1 MSLSVSF
8 ALLSSLVSTPAMAQ
22 GLDGLDDPTEEE
34 ARKPKKDEV
43 VKEVNKGLYA
53 KSSFGAAGY
62 LLDFNGFLK
71 TGSAIGLAVGKDFVD
86 QEEMSMAWEL
96 ALIQGVH
103 NGCSYEYQ
111 ADLACSGNKGG
122 TVPSPYIQG
131 DTRTY
136 SMLANYEFSK
146 YPNRRVGLGFRAGGG
161 VLFAPLLMDQD
172 AYLRDVVTGAW
183 GVVDP
188 GYHSG
193 PKPVGFGGLTFEY
206 YSKLSHFSV
215 GVDADVFYAVG
226 FDLGFNGT
234 GYFKYTF

>member
-8 ALLSSLVSTPAMAQ
+8 ALLSGLVSTPAMAQ
-22 GLDGLDDPTEEE
+22 GLDGLDDPIEEE

-86 QEEMSMAWEL
+86 QEEMSMAWEV

-103 NGCSYEYQ
+103 NGCNYEYQ
-111 ADLACSGNKGG
+111 ADLICSGNKGG
-122 TVPSPYIQG
+122 TAPSPYIQG

-146 YPNRRVGLGFRAGGG
+146 YPTRRVGLGFRAGGG
-161 VLFAPLLMDQD
+161 VLFAPLLMDED
-172 AYLRDVVTGAW
+172 AYLRDVVAGAW
-183 GVVDP
+183 GGVDP
-188 GYHSG
+188 GYHKG
-193 PKPVGFGGLTFEY
+193 AHPVAFGGLTFEY

-215 GVDADVFYAVG
+215 GVDADVFYAIG

>member
-1 MSLSVSF
+1 MSVSVSF
-8 ALLSSLVSTPAMAQ
+8 ALLSGLVSTPAMAQ
-22 GLDGLDDPTEEE
+22 GLDGLDDPVVEDD
-34 ARKPKKDEV
+34 RKPKKDEV

-62 LLDFNGFLK
+62 LLKFNGFLK
-71 TGSAIGLAVGKDFVD
+71 AGSAIGLAVGNDFVD
-86 QEEMSMAWEL
+86 QEEMSMAWEV

-103 NGCSYEYQ
+103 NGCNYETQ
-111 ADLACSGNKGG
+111 ADQACAGNKGG
-122 TVPSPYIQG
+122 TVASPLIQG

-136 SMLANYEFSK
+136 SLLANYEFSK
-146 YPNRRVGLGFRAGGG
+146 YPTRRVGLGFRAGGG

-172 AYLRDVVTGAW
+172 AYLRDVVAGTW
-183 GVVDP
+183 GDQNP
-188 GYHSG
+188 GYHEG
-193 PKPVGFGGLTFEY
+193 AHPVGFGGLTFEY

>member
-8 ALLSSLVSTPAMAQ
+8 ALLSGLVSTPAMAQ
-22 GLDGLDDPTEEE
+22 GLDGLDDPVEED

-62 LLDFNGFLK
+62 LLDLNGFLK
-71 TGSAIGLAVGKDFVD
+71 AGSAIGLSVGKDFVD
-86 QEEMSMAWEL
+86 QEEMSMAWEV

-103 NGCSYEYQ
+103 NGCKYEYQ
-111 ADLACSGNKGG
+111 ADLICAGNKGG
-122 TVPSPYIQG
+122 TAPSPYIQG

-136 SMLANYEFSK
+136 SFLANYEFSK
-146 YPNRRVGLGFRAGGG
+146 YPTRRVGLGFRAGGG
-161 VLFAPLLMDQD
+161 VLFAPLLMDED
-172 AYLRDVVTGAW
+172 AYLRDVVAGTW
-183 GVVDP
+183 GGVDP

-193 PKPVGFGGLTFEY
+193 AKPVGFGGLTFEY

-226 FDLGFNGT
+226 FDLGFNAT

>member
-8 ALLSSLVSTPAMAQ
+8 ALLSGLVSTPAMAQ
-22 GLDGLDDPTEEE
+22 GLDGLDDPIEEE

-86 QEEMSMAWEL
+86 QEEMSMAWEV

-103 NGCSYEYQ
+103 NGCNYEYQ
-111 ADLACSGNKGG
+111 ADLICAGNKGG
-122 TVPSPYIQG
+122 TAPSPYIQG

-136 SMLANYEFSK
+136 SLLANYEFSK
-146 YPNRRVGLGFRAGGG
+146 YPTRRVGIGFRAGGG
-161 VLFAPLLMDQD
+161 VLFAPLLMDAA
-172 AYLRDVVTGAW
+172 AYERDVLAGTW
-183 GVVDP
+183 GVADP

-193 PKPVGFGGLTFEY
+193 AHPVAFGGLTFEY

-215 GVDADVFYAVG
+215 GVDADVFYAIG